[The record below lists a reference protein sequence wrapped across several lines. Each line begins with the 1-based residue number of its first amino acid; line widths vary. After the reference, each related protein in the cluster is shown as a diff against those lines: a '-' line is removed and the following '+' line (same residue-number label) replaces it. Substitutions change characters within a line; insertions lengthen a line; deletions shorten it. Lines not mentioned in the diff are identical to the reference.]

1 MILIKNEQNI
11 KREKKVDVNV
21 GRDMS
26 QTKKQW
32 ENYKVT
38 FEHVKMKKLSMS
50 IRNQSV

>member
-1 MILIKNEQNI
+1 MNKILKG
-11 KREKKVDVNV
+11 KKKVDVIV

-38 FEHVKMKKLSMS
+38 FGNVKMKKLSMS